1 MNKKELIREIQDETG
16 FTQKSIDETLKAFM
30 AVVTKQ
36 VIEYK
41 DVSLVGF
48 GTFTVSHRNERKQIN
63 PRTKQFIT
71 VPAKNVPVFKFSDVI
86 KKQVSRENNG
96 F

>member
-16 FTQKSIDETLKAFM
+16 LTQKQIDETLKAFM

-36 VIEYK
+36 LIEYK

-48 GTFTVSHRNERKQIN
+48 GTFTVSNRSERRQIN
-63 PRTKQFIT
+63 PRTKEYIT
-71 VPAKNVPVFKFSDVI
+71 IPAKTVPVFKFSDVI
-86 KKQVSRENNG
+86 KKQIKI

>member
-16 FTQKSIDETLKAFM
+16 LTQKQIDETLKAFI

-36 VIEYK
+36 LIQYK

-48 GTFTVSHRNERKQIN
+48 GTFTVSNRSERRQIN
-63 PRTKQFIT
+63 PRTKEYIT
-71 VPAKNVPVFKFSDVI
+71 IPAKTVPVFKFSDVI
-86 KKQVSRENNG
+86 KKQIKI

>member
-16 FTQKSIDETLKAFM
+16 FTQKQIDETLKAFM

-36 VIEYK
+36 LIEYK

-48 GTFTVSHRNERKQIN
+48 GTFTVSNRSERRQIN
-63 PRTKQFIT
+63 PRTKEYIT
-71 VPAKNVPVFKFSDVI
+71 IPAKTVPVFKFSDVI
-86 KKQVSRENNG
+86 KKQIKI